1 MVLLFIFYYLQAKQ
15 TLTLANWSWK
25 LETSSYI
32 RFLGGGLRLLFS
44 ISECSFSSSGA
55 MVLSLVS
62 SYFPSLIFVDAWL
75 CYGMGPPC
83 ASIFSRS
90 VCGAKKLIC
99 TE

>member
-44 ISECSFSSSGA
+44 INRQK
-55 MVLSLVS
+55 
-62 SYFPSLIFVDAWL
+62 VDRGLL
-75 CYGMGPPC
+75 CHIHGYC
-83 ASIFSRS
+83 W
-90 VCGAKKLIC
+90 KLIGGLDVQKC
-99 TE
+99 